1 MKQKLIEL
9 QGEKDKS
16 IIITIDFHLLSQ
28 KLKELVNRK
37 T

>member
-1 MKQKLIEL
+1 MKQKLIDL

-16 IIITIDFHLLSQ
+16 IIITTDFHVLSQ

-37 T
+37 I